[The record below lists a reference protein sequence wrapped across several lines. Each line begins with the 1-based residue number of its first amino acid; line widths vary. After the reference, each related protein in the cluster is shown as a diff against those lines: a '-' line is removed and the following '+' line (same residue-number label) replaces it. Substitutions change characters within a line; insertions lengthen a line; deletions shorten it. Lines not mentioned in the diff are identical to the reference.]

1 MSRPHD
7 PEEEPQASEKGPR
20 IVVPE
25 ELAEA
30 IEEGEESVAP
40 PTPPAPPA
48 AEGDASTLQA
58 QLDEARD
65 KYLRLAADFENYK
78 RRTLRERQEL
88 FQYANEGLVKELLV
102 TVDNLDRALDYAQQS
117 IGEDGDKTL
126 LEGVELTR
134 RSLWGAL
141 EKIGVAME
149 DPTGEPFDP
158 NLHEAVRQVSTS
170 AVPAGHVVEVL
181 QKGYVLKDRLLRP
194 ALVVVSSGE

>member
-30 IEEGEESVAP
+30 IDEGEESVAP